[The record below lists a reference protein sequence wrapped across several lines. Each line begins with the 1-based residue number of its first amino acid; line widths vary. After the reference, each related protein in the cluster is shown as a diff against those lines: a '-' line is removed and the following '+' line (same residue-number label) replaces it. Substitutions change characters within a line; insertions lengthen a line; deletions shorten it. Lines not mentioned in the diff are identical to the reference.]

1 MKEEGRT
8 ERQREGDGAV
18 RARLPRF
25 PLLLILVSLGLLV
38 VVPFGTILLINRSAE
53 VLQEV
58 VEPAL
63 KAVADLQ
70 IELAIEVAAF
80 RAFLIA
86 DAPMYRRQFG
96 AARERRNE
104 AIATLVSVKEHL
116 APNVQEALS
125 HMEAVL
131 DDYARIADGVFGGEI
146 TRDRYSREILA
157 EQHVRFLAALES
169 VAAIERELL
178 AQEIGLVDRY
188 RRTFLVGFVV
198 EGLLV
203 VAALVAAILV
213 IGLARRYQSLAR
225 DLEQAVKERE
235 EFLRREREGRREL
248 ERRQH
253 ELRRVTDSRSRLVR
267 GLGHDLKNPLSAAD
281 GYLQLLLRPAKGELS
296 AKTESQI
303 DRARRSVHKAL
314 DLLDN
319 LLEFARAE
327 TGEIQV
333 EFEPLDPRE
342 ILVETGEEYRA
353 QAEKKGLLL
362 LVHTGRMLPPLVS
375 DRRRIGQ
382 ILGNLLSNA
391 VKYTERGRI
400 LVGAQL
406 VHDGEPRL
414 GMYVS
419 DTGRG
424 IAPEDRPQ
432 AFEESRRLTEEG
444 EGAGIG
450 LAFASLLARAL
461 GGSLELESEVGRGS
475 TFTLWLPLL
484 PPREVADDVQGAGR
498 TPVER

>member
-18 RARLPRF
+18 RMRLPRF

-38 VVPFGTILLINRSAE
+38 VFPLVTILLIDRAAE
-53 VLQEV
+53 ELQWV
-58 VEPAL
+58 VEPAHQ
-63 KAVADLQ
+63 AIADFQ
-70 IELAIEVAAF
+70 IELAIEVTAL
-80 RAFLIA
+80 RAFWLV
-86 DAPMYRRQFG
+86 DDPTYRRQYL

-104 AIATLVSVKEHL
+104 ALSVIEGLEEELDPTVRSAL
-116 APNVQEALS
+116 ANL
-125 HMEAVL
+125 AVIL
-131 DDYARIADGVFGGEI
+131 EDFDRIVDGVFSGEI
-146 TRDRYSREILA
+146 ARELSRDILA
-157 EQHVRFLAALES
+157 EQHVRFLAGLES
-169 VAAIERELL
+169 GAAIERALL
-178 AQEIGLVDRY
+178 DREVGLVDRY
-188 RRTFLVGFVV
+188 RRTIVAGFVV
-198 EGLLV
+198 ESLLV
-203 VAALVAAILV
+203 VIALVAAFQV

-225 DLEQAVKERE
+225 NLERAVRERE
-235 EFLRREREGRREL
+235 EYLRRERAGRREL
-248 ERRQH
+248 ERRQR
-253 ELRRVTDSRSRLVR
+253 ELERMTESRSRLVR

-432 AFEESRRLTEEG
+432 AFEEFRRLTEEG